1 MRINSTFK
9 ILFHLATEV
18 LNPLAA
24 FREDVVI
31 RESIVLKTNIEHQLF
46 FKSIHKIRA
55 LSGDHITNHKNKQD

>member
-1 MRINSTFK
+1 M
-9 ILFHLATEV
+9 

-24 FREDVVI
+24 FRDDVVI

-55 LSGDHITNHKNKQD
+55 LSGDHITNHKKKVIKNSSWEATVMTKRV

>member
-1 MRINSTFK
+1 M
-9 ILFHLATEV
+9 

-24 FREDVVI
+24 LRDDVVI

-55 LSGDHITNHKNKQD
+55 LSGDHIQNHKTKKVIKNSSWEATVMTKRV